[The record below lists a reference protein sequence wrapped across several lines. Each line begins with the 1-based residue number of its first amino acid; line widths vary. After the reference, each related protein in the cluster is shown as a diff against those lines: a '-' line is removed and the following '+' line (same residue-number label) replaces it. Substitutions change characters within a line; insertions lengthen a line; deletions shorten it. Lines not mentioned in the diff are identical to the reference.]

1 MLRPVKT
8 EKGMNEILERIER
21 ETIPEIER
29 AVGRKALITAK
40 TDGLIRFRIASEENL
55 DDTKGA
61 GKWREFIYGKA
72 FRAGAAETRISPIVS
87 PVGPDSFTLYS
98 VTVFAAEEAF
108 APQDADRTT

>member
-1 MLRPVKT
+1 
-8 EKGMNEILERIER
+8 MNEILERIER

-40 TDGLIRFRIASEENL
+40 NDRFIGFRIASEENL

-72 FRAGAAETRISPIVS
+72 CGAGAAETKISPIVS
-87 PVGPDSFTLYS
+87 PVGPGSFTLYS
-98 VTVFAAEEAF
+98 VTVFAAPDAF
-108 APQDADRTT
+108 APQDAVRGQAT